1 MSPEQKKVAGD
12 VCFFLREGEKDVDAI
27 AAVAGCSAGTVYKY
41 RRMLFPETARTYR
54 KHRKPRK
61 VTSKQTKIEFDTVMH
76 DIANGIEKLAVE
88 IDADT
93 AKAVEAYQG
102 HFGVDMVNHP
112 THYTA
117 GGIETYDFIVA
128 KGLSYELGNVVK
140 YITRAKHKGN
150 ALQDL
155 KKAQWYLN
163 AAINREEQNNG

>member
-54 KHRKPRK
+54 KHRKSRK
-61 VTSKQTKIEFDTVMH
+61 VTSKQIEADFDAVTK
-76 DIANGIEKLAVE
+76 DITDKIKTLA
-88 IDADT
+88 IAMDADLD
-93 AKAVEAYQG
+93 
-102 HFGVDMVNHP
+102 VDMVNHP
-112 THYTA
+112 KHYTV

-140 YITRAKHKGN
+140 YITRADLKGN
-150 ALQDL
+150 RLQDL